1 MFSGLCAFPLTPLHQ
16 QKFDEKAFI
25 RILARLTDAGVDSL
39 GILGST
45 GSYAYLSREQRRRVV
60 QVAKAHAGSIPM
72 MVGVGAIATNEVLPL
87 VEDAQ
92 EAGADALLLP
102 MMSYQPLSAE
112 EIFAFY
118 EEVCRHVSVPVCL
131 YDNPRTTHVMLADE
145 LQGRIAALPA
155 IASIKIP
162 GLPAPQ
168 ASERVAALRQHLPSR
183 VTLGVSG
190 DAWATAGLQAG
201 CEAWYSVCGGLFPR
215 CSLALVRAI
224 RSGDVAQTAALNE
237 HLAPLWRC
245 FDRYGGSLRVIA
257 SAAAMLGLCDPDS
270 LPRPLLL
277 LGEEACREVASA
289 LRGLA

>member
-16 QKFDEKAFI
+16 QNFDEKTFI

-72 MVGVGAIATNEVLPL
+72 MVGVGAIATNEVLRL

-118 EEVCRHVSVPVCL
+118 EEVCRHASVPVCL

-162 GLPAPQ
+162 ACPRHRRANVLRPCVSIFPL
-168 ASERVAALRQHLPSR
+168 ALR
-183 VTLGVSG
+183 
-190 DAWATAGLQAG
+190 
-201 CEAWYSVCGGLFPR
+201 
-215 CSLALVRAI
+215 LALAAMRGPLPGCRPAAKPGI
-224 RSGDVAQTAALNE
+224 RSAADSFPAA
-237 HLAPLWRC
+237 HWRW
-245 FDRYGGSLRVIA
+245 
-257 SAAAMLGLCDPDS
+257 
-270 LPRPLLL
+270 
-277 LGEEACREVASA
+277 
-289 LRGLA
+289 

>member
-1 MFSGLCAFPLTPLHQ
+1 MFTGLCAFPLTPLHQ
-16 QKFDEKAFI
+16 QNFDEKAFI

-72 MVGVGAIATNEVLPL
+72 MVGVGAIATNEVLRGGGCSGGRGGC
-87 VEDAQ
+87 VIT
-92 EAGADALLLP
+92 ADDV
-102 MMSYQPLSAE
+102 LSA
-112 EIFAFY
+112 AFRGGDLCLY

-201 CEAWYSVCGGLFPR
+201 CEAG
-215 CSLALVRAI
+215 I
-224 RSGDVAQTAALNE
+224 RSAADSFPAS
-237 HLAPLWRC
+237 HWRW
-245 FDRYGGSLRVIA
+245 
-257 SAAAMLGLCDPDS
+257 
-270 LPRPLLL
+270 
-277 LGEEACREVASA
+277 
-289 LRGLA
+289 

>member
-1 MFSGLCAFPLTPLHQ
+1 MFTGLCAFPLTPLHQ
-16 QKFDEKAFI
+16 QDFDEKAFI

-72 MVGVGAIATNEVLPL
+72 MVGVGAIATNEVLRL

-168 ASERVAALRQHLPSR
+168 ASER
-183 VTLGVSG
+183 
-190 DAWATAGLQAG
+190 
-201 CEAWYSVCGGLFPR
+201 
-215 CSLALVRAI
+215 
-224 RSGDVAQTAALNE
+224 
-237 HLAPLWRC
+237 
-245 FDRYGGSLRVIA
+245 
-257 SAAAMLGLCDPDS
+257 
-270 LPRPLLL
+270 
-277 LGEEACREVASA
+277 
-289 LRGLA
+289 

>member
-1 MFSGLCAFPLTPLHQ
+1 
-16 QKFDEKAFI
+16 
-25 RILARLTDAGVDSL
+25 
-39 GILGST
+39 
-45 GSYAYLSREQRRRVV
+45 
-60 QVAKAHAGSIPM
+60 
-72 MVGVGAIATNEVLPL
+72 
-87 VEDAQ
+87 
-92 EAGADALLLP
+92 
-102 MMSYQPLSAE
+102 
-112 EIFAFY
+112 
-118 EEVCRHVSVPVCL
+118 
-131 YDNPRTTHVMLADE
+131 MLADE
-145 LQGRIAALPA
+145 LQGRIAALPPV
-155 IASIKIP
+155 ASIKIP

-237 HLAPLWRC
+237 QLAPLWRC

-270 LPRPLLL
+270 LPRPLLS